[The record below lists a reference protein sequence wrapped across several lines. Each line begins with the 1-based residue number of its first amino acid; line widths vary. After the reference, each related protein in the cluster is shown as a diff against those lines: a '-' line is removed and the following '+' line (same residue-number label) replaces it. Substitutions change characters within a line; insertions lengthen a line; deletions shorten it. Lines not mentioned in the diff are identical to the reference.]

1 MTQIGNWNYPTLVKF
16 GAGRISE
23 LGAHCTALGMKAPLI
38 VTDNGLV
45 NLPMIVNA
53 VAALK
58 AVGLNVG
65 VFSGVRPNPIG
76 ANVDDGV
83 ACFKA
88 GRHDGV
94 IAFGGGSALDVG
106 KVIAFMSGQTR
117 PLWDFEDIGDWFSRA
132 DVNGIA
138 PIIAVPTTSGTGS
151 EVGRAGVI
159 TDESNHTKKIIFH
172 PKIMPSI
179 TLCDPELTIG
189 LPAHITAATGMD
201 ALSHS
206 LEAYCAPGF
215 HPQADG
221 IAIEGIR
228 LIRENLETATRDGKN
243 IEARANMMAAA
254 LMGATAFQKGLGG
267 MHAMAHPIGAVFD
280 AHHGLINAVV
290 MPYVLKFNRAAI
302 EVRIA
307 RLADYLGIE
316 GGFDGFLAWIL
327 EIRANLGI
335 AHSLAEI
342 GVDIAKIDELAAM
355 AVVDPSAGGNPITL
369 TIENITPLFR
379 AAITGEL

>member
-1 MTQIGNWNYPTLVKF
+1 MAQIGNWNYPTTVKF
-16 GAGRISE
+16 GTGRISE
-23 LGAHCTALGMKAPLI
+23 LPQHCAAMGMKAPLI

-58 AVGLNVG
+58 AAGLSAA
-65 VFSGVRPNPIG
+65 VFSNVRPNPIG

-83 ACFKA
+83 AAFTA
-88 GRHDGV
+88 GKHDGV

-106 KVIAFMSGQTR
+106 KVIAFMSGQKR
-117 PLWDFEDIGDWFSRA
+117 PLWDFEDIGDWFTRA

-189 LPAHITAATGMD
+189 LPPHITAATGMD

-228 LIRENLETATRDGKN
+228 LVKENLETATKDGKN

-290 MPYVLKFNRAAI
+290 MPYVLKFNREAI
-302 EVRIA
+302 ETRIA
-307 RLADYLGIE
+307 RLADYLGIS
-316 GGFDGFLAWIL
+316 GGFDGFLTWIL

-335 AHSLAEI
+335 KHSLAEI

-355 AVVDPSAGGNPITL
+355 AVVDPSAGGNPIEL
-369 TIENITPLFR
+369 SIENITPLFR

>member
-1 MTQIGNWNYPTLVKF
+1 MTQIGNWNYPTIVKF

-23 LGAHCTALGMKAPLI
+23 LAAHCTALGMKAPLI
-38 VTDNGLV
+38 VTDNGLM

-53 VAALK
+53 FAALK
-58 AVGLNVG
+58 AVGLNAS
-65 VFSGVRPNPIG
+65 VFSNVRPNPIG
-76 ANVDDGV
+76 ANVDEGV

-88 GRHDGV
+88 GKHDSV

-189 LPAHITAATGMD
+189 LPPHITAATGMD

-228 LIRENLETATRDGKN
+228 LVKENLEIATRDGTN
-243 IEARANMMAAA
+243 ISARANMMAAA
-254 LMGATAFQKGLGG
+254 LMGAAAFQKGLGG

-290 MPYVLKFNRAAI
+290 MPYVLKFNREAI

-327 EIRANLGI
+327 EIRASLGI
-335 AHSLAEI
+335 KHSLAEI

-355 AVVDPSAGGNPITL
+355 AVVDPSAGGNPIAL

-379 AAITGEL
+379 DAILGEL

>member
-1 MTQIGNWNYPTLVKF
+1 MAQIGNWNYPTLVKF

-23 LGAHCTALGMKAPLI
+23 LPAHCTALGMKAPLI

-58 AVGLNVG
+58 ASGLNVG

-83 ACFKA
+83 ACFKT
-88 GRHDGV
+88 GQHDGV

-189 LPAHITAATGMD
+189 LPPHITAATGMD
-201 ALSHS
+201 ALSHL

-228 LIRENLETATRDGKN
+228 LVRENLETATRDGKN

-307 RLADYLGIE
+307 RLADYLGID

-327 EIRANLGI
+327 EIRASLGI

-342 GVDIAKIDELAAM
+342 GVDIAKIDEIAAM
-355 AVVDPSAGGNPITL
+355 AVVDPSAGGNPIAL

-379 AAITGEL
+379 AAILGEL